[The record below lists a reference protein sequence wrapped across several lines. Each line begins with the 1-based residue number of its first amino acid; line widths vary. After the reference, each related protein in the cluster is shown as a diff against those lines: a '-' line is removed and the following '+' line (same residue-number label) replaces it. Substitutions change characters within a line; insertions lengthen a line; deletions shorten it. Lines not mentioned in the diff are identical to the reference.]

1 MYTRFKDDIEI
12 AMESLGKG
20 CKMGTG
26 KLVEELKVREQWK
39 LFTKLLMKLLLWLSF
54 TVETPCNFDNGK
66 QPVLDVIVRVNEME
80 NNIIE

>member
-26 KLVEELKVREQWK
+26 KLVEDENKSESKGTMEVIHQIANEVTPMIK
-39 LFTKLLMKLLLWLSF
+39 LYCRNTLQF
-54 TVETPCNFDNGK
+54 
-66 QPVLDVIVRVNEME
+66 
-80 NNIIE
+80 